1 MLLVTKLR
9 NDNEKDDDDT
19 GNIKNS
25 IMMMLFTITT
35 KMRIVTNEMRRKRS
49 KFDARMSM
57 QQEQDGLGVKTMTT
71 VLTKEM
77 YKMNRREQCASKQ
90 NDDDKGKE

>member
-1 MLLVTKLR
+1 MTTTMLLVTKLR

-25 IMMMLFTITT
+25 IMMILFTITI
-35 KMRIVTNEMRRKRS
+35 KMRIVTNEMCRRS

-57 QQEQDGLGVKTMTT
+57 QQEQDG
-71 VLTKEM
+71 
-77 YKMNRREQCASKQ
+77 
-90 NDDDKGKE
+90 